1 MGASEKG
8 SVLQLDQGGF
18 RKLTMRKAV
27 VCPLERTVEG
37 TDVREEQ
44 RPAGL
49 ATFGEEQLLYC
60 VLIS

>member
-1 MGASEKG
+1 
-8 SVLQLDQGGF
+8 
-18 RKLTMRKAV
+18 MRKAV